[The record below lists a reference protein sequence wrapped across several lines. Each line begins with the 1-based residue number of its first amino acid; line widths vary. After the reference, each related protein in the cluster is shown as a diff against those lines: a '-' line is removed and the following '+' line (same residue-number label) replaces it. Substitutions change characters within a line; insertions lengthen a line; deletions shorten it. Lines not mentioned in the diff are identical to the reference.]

1 MKESI
6 CTAIGITGSFIAGL
20 FGGFD
25 ASMVT
30 LLAFMG
36 VDYVTGLIVAAVGKS
51 RKSRNGHLSSL
62 IGWKG
67 LAKKC
72 VSLLLVLVAVRLDI
86 VLGTSYIRD
95 CVCIAFMC
103 NELIS
108 IIENAGLLGVPLP
121 EILIKAIDMLQSK
134 SGSGKEDSDDSDKGN

>member
-30 LLAFMG
+30 LIAFMA
-36 VDYVTGLIVAAVGKS
+36 VDYVTGLILAAV
-51 RKSRNGHLSSL
+51 RKSPKTDTGGLSSR
-62 IGWKG
+62 IGLKG

-72 VSLLLVLVAVRLDI
+72 VILMLVLVSARLDI
-86 VLGTSYIRD
+86 TLGTSYIRD
-95 CVCIAFMC
+95 AVCIGFIA
-103 NELIS
+103 NELLS
-108 IIENAGLLGVPLP
+108 IIENAGLLGVPMPQALKNAV
-121 EILIKAIDMLQSK
+121 EILQKKND
-134 SGSGKEDSDDSDKGN
+134 GKED

>member
-36 VDYVTGLIVAAVGKS
+36 VDYVTGLILAAV
-51 RKSRNGHLSSL
+51 RKSPKTDTGGLSSR
-62 IGWKG
+62 IGLKG

-72 VSLLLVLVAVRLDI
+72 VILMLVLVSARLDI
-86 VLGTSYIRD
+86 TLGTSYIRD
-95 CVCIAFMC
+95 AVCIGFIA
-103 NELIS
+103 NELLS
-108 IIENAGLLGVPLP
+108 IIENAGLLGVPMPQALKNAV
-121 EILIKAIDMLQSK
+121 EILQKKND
-134 SGSGKEDSDDSDKGN
+134 GKED

>member
-6 CTAIGITGSFIAGL
+6 CTVIGITGSFIAGL

-30 LLAFMG
+30 LIAFMA
-36 VDYVTGLIVAAVGKS
+36 VDYVTGLILAAV
-51 RKSRNGHLSSL
+51 RKSPKTDTGGLSSR
-62 IGWKG
+62 IGLKG

-72 VSLLLVLVAVRLDI
+72 VILMLVLVSARLDI
-86 VLGTSYIRD
+86 TLGTSYIRD
-95 CVCIAFMC
+95 AVCIGFIA

-108 IIENAGLLGVPLP
+108 IIENAGLLGVPMPQALKNAV
-121 EILIKAIDMLQSK
+121 EILQKKND
-134 SGSGKEDSDDSDKGN
+134 GKED

>member
-1 MKESI
+1 MKETI
-6 CTAIGITGSFIAGL
+6 CTIAGVVGSFIAGL
-20 FGGFD
+20 FGGWD

-30 LLAFMG
+30 LLLFMG
-36 VDYVTGLIVAAVGKS
+36 VDYITGLAVAVCGKS
-51 RKSRNGHLSSL
+51 PKSDTGRLSSK

-86 VLGTSYIRD
+86 TLGTTYIRD
-95 CVCIAFMC
+95 AVCIAFVV

-108 IIENAGLLGVPLP
+108 ITENAGLLGVPLP
-121 EILIKAIDMLQSK
+121 GILTKAIELLQTK
-134 SGSGKEDSDDSDKGN
+134 GKDE